1 MKQKLF
7 DVETDRSLNFDKY
20 RSTLCKKAG
29 KRFSVLAR
37 LSSFMCLTRRRPL
50 IEYQFGYCPLV
61 WMFYIKVNRKD

>member
-7 DVETDRSLNFDKY
+7 DVEIDRSLNFDKY
-20 RSTLCKKAG
+20 GSTLCKKAG

-37 LSSFMCLTRRRPL
+37 LSNFKSLTRRRPL
-50 IEYQFGYCPLV
+50 IGYCPLI